1 MRADQS
7 GSQQCAAARW
17 KLLRLMKRVA
27 MTMTAS
33 AILAVHLAAPSAA
46 DPTTHLKSEIDA
58 ARRDAGCPPLQLDPI
73 LNDVSQRVTGETDDY
88 VRHAAREL
96 PTSGEIDLLSTGSGG
111 VLKVLRERGYHTNK
125 VRLLSGFGDNRAGG
139 AGDNEAKAIKAL
151 VLEGQGFDVLSDC
164 TYTRYG
170 VSALNDDSSQGWPST
185 TPRAYAVASAVVAA
199 ASGTE

>member
-1 MRADQS
+1 MTIT
-7 GSQQCAAARW
+7 
-17 KLLRLMKRVA
+17 A
-27 MTMTAS
+27 MAMV
-33 AILAVHLAAPSAA
+33 AVHLAPPSAA
-46 DPTTHLKSEIDA
+46 DPTAHLKSEIDD

-73 LNDVSQRVTGETDDY
+73 LSDVSQRVTGETDDY
-88 VRHAAREL
+88 ARHAAREL
-96 PTSGEIDLLSTGSGG
+96 PTSGEVDLLPTGSGG

-139 AGDNEAKAIKAL
+139 EGDDEAKAIKAL
-151 VLEGQGFDVLSDC
+151 VLEGWGLDVLSDC

-185 TPRAYAVASAVVAA
+185 APRAYAVASAIVAA